1 MDFNNIFDYIV
12 NYNELSNS
20 QKVRNFLIVLGVIV
34 VSIPLEIM
42 YLKYIDKTYGDSDSG
57 LWIAYTMLQS
67 IVIFT
72 ITGLSFGEQSQSKE
86 MGCLHTIIVLI
97 VAGAIIIAKGSFV
110 KSQIKSFEEQALS
123 NSYYTIGLITKKDYL
138 TSKSGTTYYLWAGQN
153 DSLAKSH
160 TVSEKMYKWATV
172 GDTIILKVSK
182 EYPRINEVIIWEP
195 SGYEIARYRDEN
207 NK

>member
-1 MDFNNIFDYIV
+1 MISDRIFDYIA
-12 NYNELSNS
+12 NYDDLDKSK
-20 QKVRNFLIVLGVIV
+20 KVRNFLIVLGVIV

-42 YLKYIDKTYGDSDSG
+42 YLKYLDKTYGDSDSG
-57 LWIAYTMLQS
+57 LWVAYTMLQF
-67 IVIFT
+67 IVIIT

-86 MGCLHTIIVLI
+86 MGCLYTIIVLI

-160 TVSEKMYKWATV
+160 TGSEKMYKWATV
-172 GDTIILKVSK
+172 GDTVILKVSK
-182 EYPRINEVIIWEP
+182 EYPRINEIINWDP
-195 SGYEIARYRDEN
+195 KPDDIDKYQNKN
-207 NK
+207 N

>member
-1 MDFNNIFDYIV
+1 MISDRIFDYIA
-12 NYNELSNS
+12 NYDDLDNS
-20 QKVRNFLIVLGVIV
+20 KKVRNFLIVLGVIV

-42 YLKYIDKTYGDSDSG
+42 YLKYLDKTYGDSDSG
-57 LWIAYTMLQS
+57 LWVAYTMLQF
-67 IVIFT
+67 IVIIT

-86 MGCLHTIIVLI
+86 MGCLYTIIVLI

-160 TVSEKMYKWATV
+160 TGSEKMYKWATV
-172 GDTIILKVSK
+172 GDTVILKVSK
-182 EYPRINEVIIWEP
+182 EYPRINEIINWDP
-195 SGYEIARYRDEN
+195 KPDDIDKYQNKN
-207 NK
+207 N